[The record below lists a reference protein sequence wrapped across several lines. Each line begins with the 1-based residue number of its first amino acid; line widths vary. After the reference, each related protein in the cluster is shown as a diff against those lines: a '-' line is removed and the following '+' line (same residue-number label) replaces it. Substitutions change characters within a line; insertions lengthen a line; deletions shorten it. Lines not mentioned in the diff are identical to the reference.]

1 MFYKQS
7 CNEKSNKNLFLP
19 YVIRDVNCVCKQPPD
34 DKSML
39 WCHWKIW
46 GLQEKHVLVFVT
58 SSLTFDTRMIPVWTT
73 FTRSRLLH
81 DAWRLDTY
89 LGSYETFSQNHDI
102 SDNHWMKSS
111 LNHYSNKGYVNIPF
125 FSFIAIRL
133 CYQIYSGSEFRFG
146 LRRFCLNWLK
156 LFFDKCNIF
165 LHPTEQISHAHKSI
179 LRPTYSRSRVSF

>member
-1 MFYKQS
+1 MFNKQS

-111 LNHYSNKGYVNIPF
+111 LNHYSNKGYTIFLVYCDTSLLSNI
-125 FSFIAIRL
+125 
-133 CYQIYSGSEFRFG
+133 FG
-146 LRRFCLNWLK
+146 LGISIWAQEI
-156 LFFDKCNIF
+156 LFELAKTFIW
-165 LHPTEQISHAHKSI
+165 
-179 LRPTYSRSRVSF
+179 

>member
-89 LGSYETFSQNHDI
+89 LGSYETFSQNHI
-102 SDNHWMKSS
+102 SDTLWMKSS
-111 LNHYSNKGYVNIPF
+111 LNHYSNKGYVIIPF
-125 FSFIAIRL
+125 FSFIAM
-133 CYQIYSGSEFRFG
+133 CSWEIYCDTSLLSNMFG
-146 LRRFCLNWLK
+146 FGICIWAQDI
-156 LFFDKCNIF
+156 LFEMAKTF
-165 LHPTEQISHAHKSI
+165 LW
-179 LRPTYSRSRVSF
+179 